1 MSDDLTADEQAEL
14 QSYIEQTEFPKKQE
28 SNQLVALFNKV
39 LRTKDT
45 TKGANLQENEIE
57 AVRIFKSTAMYASTQ
72 HLDEVSVFINQLSEN
87 VLGTSLSRKAKFLE
101 LAVSTRKHISTESRS
116 GEGGKRNWLGKKK
129 ED

>member
-1 MSDDLTADEQAEL
+1 MGDDLTADEQAEL

-39 LRTKDT
+39 FRTKDT

-57 AVRIFKSTAMYASTQ
+57 AVRILKATSMYAGTQ
-72 HLDEVSVFINQLSEN
+72 KLEEVSEFINQLSEN

-116 GEGGKRNWLGKKK
+116 GEGGKRSWLGKKK